1 MSETIRE
8 RNTMDPAFMWDL
20 KPFYESDAAWEEEL
34 KTVDAAIAEA
44 AACEGTLTTAEAVR
58 RALEKNRDLQRLISN
73 LSGYAMLRRSEDNRK
88 AEGISMY
95 SRVSAAAAKAAAA
108 VSFLEPEILA
118 LDADV
123 LASIIRDPAMKEWE
137 FCLQD
142 LLRQKAHMLSGREEM
157 ILASFAEAFAAPSR
171 ASEALM
177 DADMVF
183 EDALD
188 SEGNAH
194 QVTGLNF
201 ILLQNDPDRTL
212 RENAFRSYYKGYRNH
227 IHTLDATFAGMVAQA
242 VSEARLRGYDSSRQ
256 MALAA
261 DAIPEEVYDT
271 LISTVHEHMADMHR
285 YVRLRKRLLK
295 LDELH
300 YYDVY
305 TPLIRTAGQR
315 YTYEEAQ
322 QMVLDAVKPLGEE
335 YGSAVREAFAK
346 RWIDVYPNLGKTG
359 GAYSAGTYDSF
370 PYILTNFSGTLDS
383 VSTIAHE
390 MGHSMHTWHTNRSQ
404 PFQYSDYSLF
414 VAEVAS
420 TVNENLLIEQ
430 LLQKEEDPS
439 RRLSLLNQYLEGF
452 KGTVYRQ
459 TMFAEFEK
467 EAHAMAERG
476 ESLDADALCDLY
488 EKLIREYFGEDLVI
502 DEEVRYEWARIPHF
516 YMLFYVYVYATG
528 YCSAAALS
536 EKILSEGEP
545 AAKRYREFLS
555 MGSSAYPIDELIHA
569 GVDLRT
575 AAPLHAALA
584 KFASV
589 LDEAEKA
596 ADQLGL

>member
-1 MSETIRE
+1 MSETVRE
-8 RNTMDPAFMWDL
+8 RNTMDPVYMWDL
-20 KPFYESDAAWEEEL
+20 KKFYESDEAWEEEL

-44 AACEGTLTTAEAVR
+44 AAMEGKLASAENVR
-58 RALEKNRDLQRLISN
+58 TALEKNRDLQRLIAN
-73 LSGYAMLRRSEDNRK
+73 LSGYAMLRRSEDNRS
-88 AEGISMY
+88 AAGISMY
-95 SRVSAAAAKAAAA
+95 SRVSSAAAGAAAA

-118 LDADV
+118 LDEDV
-123 LASIIRDPAMKEWE
+123 LKEMISDESMKEWK
-137 FCLQD
+137 FYLQD
-142 LLRQKAHMLSGREEM
+142 LQRQKAHMLSGREEM

-177 DADMVF
+177 DADLIF

-188 SEGNAH
+188 SEGNPH

-212 RENAFRSYYKGYRNH
+212 RENAFRSFYKGYRTH

-271 LISTVHEHMADMHR
+271 LIGTIHEHMDIMHR

-305 TPLIRTAGQR
+305 TPLIRTASKR

-322 QMVLDAVKPLGEE
+322 QMVLNAVKPLGEE
-335 YGSAVREAFAK
+335 YQNAVKKAFAE

-359 GAYSAGTYDSF
+359 GAYSAGTYDSV

-390 MGHSMHTWHTNRSQ
+390 MGHSMHTWHTNRTQ

-430 LLQKEEDPS
+430 LLQEESDPAC
-439 RRLSLLNQYLEGF
+439 RLALLNQYLEGF

-476 ESLDADALCDLY
+476 ESLDADTLCSLY
-488 EKLIREYFGEDLVI
+488 EKLIRQYFGEDLVI

-528 YCSAAALS
+528 YCSAVALS
-536 EKILSEGEP
+536 EKILKEGEE
-545 AAKRYREFLS
+545 AAGRYREFLS

-575 AAPLHAALA
+575 AQPLTAALR
-584 KFASV
+584 KFARV
-589 LDEAEKA
+589 LDEAEKT